1 MGVTIS
7 HPDKP
12 LWPDAGDG
20 EPVTKLDL
28 ARYYEAVGAWM
39 LPHLK
44 GRPCS
49 IVRAPDGIGGQSVL
63 PAPRH
68 ARAPP
73 SFSSWSRVSGDHEAY
88 LQIDRV
94 EGA

>member
-7 HPDKP
+7 HADKP

-28 ARYYEAVGAWM
+28 ARYYEAVGGWM
-39 LPHLK
+39 LPHVE

-49 IVRAPDGIGGQSVL
+49 MIRMPDGIGGQQKFFQ
-63 PAPRH
+63 RH
-68 ARAPP
+68 SGKNQSALITEVTSRANASPT
-73 SFSSWSRVSGDHEAY
+73 SSSTGSKR
-88 LQIDRV
+88 
-94 EGA
+94 